1 MSSGAQK
8 SVVVS
13 VYGYRVEYLYTLEYT
28 DRNRRSAD
36 ALPRQT
42 RWVSWR
48 QTSQGTQNAPQ
59 KHNRSSSGYLKSPA
73 SKVLVRGLDMWYQ
86 FDIVC
91 YAYDVRV
98 ISFLATLLGA
108 DTHRAEP
115 AQYKFW
121 ILH

>member
-1 MSSGAQK
+1 MLFLDRLDGLVGGKRHRAHRMPLKNTIGLAQ
-8 SVVVS
+8 
-13 VYGYRVEYLYTLEYT
+13 GI
-28 DRNRRSAD
+28 
-36 ALPRQT
+36 
-42 RWVSWR
+42 
-48 QTSQGTQNAPQ
+48 
-59 KHNRSSSGYLKSPA
+59 